1 MSNAPL
7 SSGSKLPAG
16 DPPVLASKLSWY
28 RRQYHRV
35 EALSN
40 TRHALLA
47 MLAIAVVDASFFP
60 VPPFALLIPMVFA
73 QPQRWWTLAL
83 WGTLASIAGGLI
95 GYFLGAFFGDVIA
108 SGLGVNLD
116 RPVRSEWLGI
126 DSTLGQLLGDEFWI
140 LALLASILPTPFKV
154 VAIGS
159 GMVNVPLGKFMLAA
173 AIGRTVRFFLVA
185 GAMRFIGPTARKWLR
200 V

>member
-1 MSNAPL
+1 MSSDLPSSAP
-7 SSGSKLPAG
+7 PAG
-16 DPPVLASKLSWY
+16 EPPVVAHKPSWY
-28 RRQYHRV
+28 RRLYHRV
-35 EALSN
+35 EALSL
-40 TRHALLA
+40 TRHAFAA
-47 MLAIAVVDASFFP
+47 MLLVSVVDASIFP

-73 QPQRWWTLAL
+73 TPKRWWWLAL
-83 WGTLASIAGGLI
+83 WGTVASIGGGLI
-95 GYFLGAFFGDVIA
+95 GYGLGAFFGDVIA
-108 SGLGVNLD
+108 RTLGVNLD

-173 AIGRTVRFFLVA
+173 VIGRTVRFFLVA
-185 GAMRFIGPTARKWLR
+185 GAMRFVGPTARRWLR